1 MLGLVKRY
9 DDPKPGNLPVTGP
22 TRALY
27 QVTTNLKCPNY
38 LHIFNHLDKIDYQ
51 RTLKKYGKISSEE
64 MLSFLKRNLY
74 EIYFIPDKLKQFF
87 ACTFTPRLIKA
98 LEQ

>member
-1 MLGLVKRY
+1 
-9 DDPKPGNLPVTGP
+9 
-22 TRALY
+22 
-27 QVTTNLKCPNY
+27 
-38 LHIFNHLDKIDYQ
+38 
-51 RTLKKYGKISSEE
+51 

-87 ACTFTPRLIKA
+87 ACSLTPRLIKA